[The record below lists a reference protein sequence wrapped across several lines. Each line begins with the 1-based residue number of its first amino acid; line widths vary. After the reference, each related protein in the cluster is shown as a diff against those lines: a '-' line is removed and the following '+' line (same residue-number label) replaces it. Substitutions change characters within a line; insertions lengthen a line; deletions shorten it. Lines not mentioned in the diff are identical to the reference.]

1 MEKHLTVCCNKE
13 EYFDWCRE
21 IWFPIQNGVYNVRK
35 YINISTVFVA
45 VSVIRFY
52 IWERLLSAVATLS
65 CL

>member
-1 MEKHLTVCCNKE
+1 MEERLTVLQQGGIFGLMQGDFVS
-13 EYFDWCRE
+13 YS
-21 IWFPIQNGVYNVRK
+21 NGVYNVRK

-45 VSVIRFY
+45 VIVFRFY